1 MRAFID
7 EWKHLFNGKL
17 VYIMLFVP
25 IIVAATFGYVF
36 KNNQLNDA
44 SIAVVDLDHSN
55 YSRGLINKLDASQ
68 YINVRYVQENEA
80 DPNLFLY
87 NEKFLAVIYLP
98 AGLEENRLKGVQS
111 NIGFYVDNTMGA
123 ATGNLR
129 TAVAEVISTENA
141 ALAGGS
147 LKAMGLSDSQITGMT
162 TNMLLQQRLLYNPT
176 NSTLMTSV
184 IGFINTVMISL
195 IGSAALTIVPRLRV
209 NGKLEGEL
217 LHWSNLLMRVLPYAL
232 VGCVSFYL
240 SIGALKQVGGLRF
253 EANVWEIS
261 IPLLLFTTTLSLF
274 ALALGWTAATPDK
287 AASRLMLIMIPSFL
301 LSGAQ
306 LPVVMLPGPLQTV
319 GNILPLTWQF
329 KFLRGMGFK
338 GGGLQYFIPELGG
351 FLLLLT
357 GLLLVIS
364 ILMAREKRKAAKS
377 VDTQDTQAVQPV
389 TS

>member
-1 MRAFID
+1 MRAFAD
-7 EWKHLFNGKL
+7 EWKHLFNGKM

-25 IIVAATFGYVF
+25 IVVAAAFGYVF
-36 KNNQLNDA
+36 KNNQINDA

-55 YSRGLINKLDASQ
+55 YSRQLINKLDASQ
-68 YINVRYVQENEA
+68 YIDVRYVQENEA

-87 NEKFLAVIYLP
+87 NEKFFAVIYLP
-98 AGLEENRLKGVQS
+98 SGLEENRLKGVQS

-141 ALAGGS
+141 ALTGGS
-147 LKAMGLSDSQITGMT
+147 LKAMGLSDNQMTGMT

-195 IGSAALTIVPRLRV
+195 MGSAALTIVPRLRAD
-209 NGKLEGEL
+209 GKLEGEL
-217 LHWSNLLMRVLPYAL
+217 QHWSNLLVRVLPYAL
-232 VGCVSFYL
+232 VGCVAFYL
-240 SIGALKQVGGLRF
+240 SLGVLKQVGGLRF

-261 IPLLLFTTTLSLF
+261 IPLLLFTTSLGLF

-306 LPVVMLPGPLQTV
+306 LPVVMLPGPLQMI
-319 GNILPLTWQF
+319 GNILPLTWHF

-351 FLLLLT
+351 FLLLIT

-364 ILMAREKRKAAKS
+364 ILMAREKRKWA
-377 VDTQDTQAVQPV
+377 TP
-389 TS
+389 

>member
-1 MRAFID
+1 MRAFAD
-7 EWKHLFNGKL
+7 EWKHLFNGKM
-17 VYIMLFVP
+17 VYIILFVP
-25 IIVAATFGYVF
+25 IVVAAMFGYVF
-36 KNNQLNDA
+36 KNNQINDA

-55 YSRGLINKLDASQ
+55 YSRQLINKLDASQ
-68 YINVRYVQENEA
+68 YIDVRYVQENEA

-87 NEKFLAVIYLP
+87 NEKFFAVIYLP
-98 AGLEENRLKGVQS
+98 AGLEENRLKGIQS

-129 TAVAEVISTENA
+129 SAVAEVISTENA
-141 ALAGGS
+141 TLAGGS
-147 LKAMGLSDSQITGMT
+147 LKAMGLSDSQLTGMT

-184 IGFINTVMISL
+184 IGFVNTVMISL

-217 LHWSNLLMRVLPYAL
+217 EHWSNLLMRVLPYAL
-232 VGCVSFYL
+232 VGCAAFYL
-240 SIGALKQVGGLRF
+240 SLGVLKQVGGLRF

-261 IPLLLFTTTLSLF
+261 IPFLLFTTTLSL
-274 ALALGWTAATPDK
+274 LGMALGWTAATPDK
-287 AASRLMLIMIPSFL
+287 ASSRIMLIMLPSFL

-306 LPVVMLPGPLQTV
+306 LPTVMLPGPLQTI

-357 GLLLVIS
+357 GLLLVIF
-364 ILMAREKRKAAKS
+364 ILMAREKRKWAES
-377 VDTQDTQAVQPV
+377 VNTQDTQAAQPA
-389 TS
+389 TP